1 MPWSINGRE
10 IFAELPDEFPMQTDQ
25 VLDWAEEQD
34 DIPEVVMADLR
45 NNMPRREWASR
56 AELVSE
62 IQNYTWT
69 MPDGAREPVWGGVT
83 QSAALT

>member
-10 IFAELPDEFPMQTDQ
+10 IFEALSHDFPVSTEDI
-25 VLDWAEEQD
+25 LDWADEQN

-45 NNMPRREWASR
+45 QHMPRRQWPDHETF
-56 AELVSE
+56 LSE
-62 IQNYTWT
+62 VQNYTWT

-83 QSAALT
+83 QAGAE